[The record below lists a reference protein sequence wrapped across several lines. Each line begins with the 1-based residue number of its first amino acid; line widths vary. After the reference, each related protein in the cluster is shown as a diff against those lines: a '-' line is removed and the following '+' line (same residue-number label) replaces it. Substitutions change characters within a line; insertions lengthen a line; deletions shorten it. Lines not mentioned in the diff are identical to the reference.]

1 MNSVRHAPAHTGA
14 AATGLASWYVPA
26 WPDGFGDRLLM
37 FDNTSTPSL
46 ELLRFRPEIAA
57 VPGFEEALRERVRRL
72 DPFRHGAF
80 SQVRAVQ
87 HLDEQ
92 HSLALVSV
100 HTPGQR
106 LSELFTQRPRA
117 GLNPAIVTWVLREL
131 TPALAALQAQAP
143 GVAHSAL
150 SADRIVLTG
159 DGRLCIVEHVLGAAL
174 GTLARTPTELWR
186 DFALCAPSDPN
197 GIATL
202 DTGTD
207 MVQLAG
213 IALSM
218 LVARPVSYD
227 DLRQRL
233 PELLD
238 EVSERGEAQSPH
250 HVPPLR
256 LWLERALHV
265 GGDGYRSASDAQ
277 YDVRQL
283 PAQSR
288 AAAVTVPSRPAAP
301 AAPLEQPAAPSAP
314 VPAPSASR
322 VTRDEPSR
330 PTTATHARGETIPLP
345 VQTSLPGDSIESFP
359 SEVVVT
365 ARVERRPS
373 AAPPLASRRVADA
386 ATVAPRPAEP
396 RPAAPAPRPAGSVRA
411 PVPVTMV
418 AESPAIAPSAFPATG
433 IPPQPADRG
442 RPFLVVAMAAA
453 IIMQSALIAFL
464 AGRPAP
470 AAGTTAGFLIESAQP
485 GDTVIVNGEAA
496 GVTPLQVPAGTDLKS
511 VRVIPATLSSAAS
524 GTASGGASPT
534 PTVRSRGGEATAAA
548 ATAPAR
554 SRSGSIRVVSPIEL
568 RVLEGSD
575 VLGSTGDGPLT
586 LSPGTHQLELV
597 NTALGYRARQ
607 AVTIKAGQT
616 TSVSVTPPDGL
627 VSINAQPWANVQ
639 IGDKQVGETPLAHLK
654 VPIGEH
660 EVIFTHP
667 ELGELRRRILVR
679 ATDVTRVAV
688 TFER

>member
-1 MNSVRHAPAHTGA
+1 
-14 AATGLASWYVPA
+14 
-26 WPDGFGDRLLM
+26 M

-72 DPFRHGAF
+72 DSFRHHAF

-92 HSLALVSV
+92 QSLALVSV

-106 LSELFTQRPRA
+106 LSELFTQRPRT

-197 GIATL
+197 GVAAL
-202 DTGTD
+202 DSGTD

-227 DLRQRL
+227 DLRHRL

-238 EVSERGEAQSPH
+238 EVSERGEAQSPQ

-265 GGDGYRSASDAQ
+265 GGDGYQSAADAQ

-283 PAQSR
+283 PSKSGATAVAVPARSPAPDQTPASFGAASAVP
-288 AAAVTVPSRPAAP
+288 AAAVPAAAAPAPAAPKPAPLREPLPADSIDSFPSEVIVTARPPRPAHAARPAAP
-301 AAPLEQPAAPSAP
+301 ATPRQPVSGVLHQAARDVPPARSA
-314 VPAPSASR
+314 ARAASR
-322 VTRDEPSR
+322 V
-330 PTTATHARGETIPLP
+330 
-345 VQTSLPGDSIESFP
+345 
-359 SEVVVT
+359 
-365 ARVERRPS
+365 
-373 AAPPLASRRVADA
+373 AP
-386 ATVAPRPAEP
+386 VAPVAPVAAKSPGLAPSVFREAANGP
-396 RPAAPAPRPAGSVRA
+396 RPG
-411 PVPVTMV
+411 
-418 AESPAIAPSAFPATG
+418 
-433 IPPQPADRG
+433 DRG

-470 AAGTTAGFLIESAQP
+470 AASATSGFLIESSQP

-496 GVTPLQVPAGTDLKS
+496 GVTPLQLPAGTDLKS
-511 VRVIPATLSSAAS
+511 VRVVPA
-524 GTASGGASPT
+524 
-534 PTVRSRGGEATAAA
+534 SR
-548 ATAPAR
+548 
-554 SRSGSIRVVSPIEL
+554 
-568 RVLEGSD
+568 
-575 VLGSTGDGPLT
+575 
-586 LSPGTHQLELV
+586 
-597 NTALGYRARQ
+597 NTAGR
-607 AVTIKAGQT
+607 
-616 TSVSVTPPDGL
+616 
-627 VSINAQPWANVQ
+627 
-639 IGDKQVGETPLAHLK
+639 
-654 VPIGEH
+654 
-660 EVIFTHP
+660 
-667 ELGELRRRILVR
+667 
-679 ATDVTRVAV
+679 
-688 TFER
+688 